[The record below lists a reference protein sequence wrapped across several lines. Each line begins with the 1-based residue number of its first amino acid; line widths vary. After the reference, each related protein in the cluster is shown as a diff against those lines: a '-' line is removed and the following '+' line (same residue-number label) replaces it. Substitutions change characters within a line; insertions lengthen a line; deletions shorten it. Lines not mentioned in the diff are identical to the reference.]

1 MKSNVLGK
9 VFKFGAALSMVAL
22 VGCGG
27 GGGGGGSSTGGGG
40 STGGGT
46 STYGTYSSPSIT
58 VQAFIDNIS
67 SVDGEIDDSFMVL
80 DTDETYRS
88 FEAGEDE
95 WFVMYDAKYDEYKA
109 VSLQYIR
116 AVTYYDYYQSNY
128 STAEEF
134 RNVET
139 DDILS
144 GDVNG
149 DFWGDDYEVVDY
161 DGFSDSYWGRNSGF
175 EYEDEEETTDVAL
188 MAAEKEQIQF
198 IKKASEVSYTYSV
211 SIETSM
217 SLVSLSKKME
227 KMVSKGAGE
236 LTLEDQLALAGDVEK
251 LTGAS
256 IADLVAAATD
266 ESAKADLV
274 KKISKKIGTSADN
287 LENRLL
293 PDLLGIQL

>member
-1 MKSNVLGK
+1 MKTTALKN
-9 VFKFGAALSMVAL
+9 VFKFGAALTMLAL

-27 GGGGGGSSTGGGG
+27 GGGGGGSYSGGG
-40 STGGGT
+40 STGGG
-46 STYGTYSSPSIT
+46 STYGTYSSPNIT
-58 VQAFIDNIS
+58 VQSFIDNIS
-67 SVDGEIDDSFMVL
+67 SVDGEWDDSFLVL
-80 DTDETYRS
+80 DTDETYRTI
-88 FEAGEDE
+88 EPGEDD

-116 AVTYYDYYQSNY
+116 AITYYDYYQSNY

-134 RNVET
+134 RNIET
-139 DDILS
+139 DDILG

-161 DGFSDSYWGRNSGF
+161 DGFTDSYWGRNSGF

-227 KMVSKGAGE
+227 KMVSKGEGE
-236 LTLEDQLALAGDVEK
+236 LTMEDQLALAGDVEK
-251 LTGAS
+251 LTGAT
-256 IADLVAAATD
+256 ITDLVAAAQD
-266 ESAKADLV
+266 ESKKADLV
-274 KKISKKIGTSADN
+274 KKISKKIGTTADN

-293 PDLLGIQL
+293 PDLLGIEL